1 MTIHLT
7 TFVIMIV
14 SFGLLYLL
22 LQKYAFG
29 PLFSI
34 MEKRREYIVD
44 QLSSAEA
51 SKTESEKLLNE
62 QKQAI
67 LTARNEAYQILEQA
81 RVTSAKQ
88 AEEILSQAKAEA
100 VRLKDE
106 AVKEIESERNKA
118 QAALRSEV
126 QQLSVLVASKILG
139 QQIDEKSQAALIEK
153 ALKEAGG
160 QA

>member
-1 MTIHLT
+1 MHIHLT

-34 MEKRREYIVD
+34 MEKRREYVMD
-44 QLSSAEA
+44 QISSAETSRA
-51 SKTESEKLLNE
+51 ESEKLLTE
-62 QKQAI
+62 QKQAVI
-67 LTARNEAYQILEQA
+67 TARNEAYQIMEQA
-81 RVTSAKQ
+81 RALSAKQ
-88 AEEILSQAKAEA
+88 ADDIISQAKAEA
-100 VRLKDE
+100 NRLKEE
-106 AVKEIESERNKA
+106 AVRDIESERQKA
-118 QAALRSEV
+118 QAALRGEV

-139 QQIDEKSQAALIEK
+139 QQIDEKAQAALIEK

-160 QA
+160 NA

>member
-1 MTIHLT
+1 MHIHLT

-34 MEKRREYIVD
+34 MEKRREYVMD
-44 QLSSAEA
+44 QISTAETSRA
-51 SKTESEKLLNE
+51 ETEKMLAE
-62 QKQAI
+62 QKQAMI
-67 LTARNEAYQILEQA
+67 TARNEAYNIMEQA
-81 RVTSAKQ
+81 RALSAKQ
-88 AEEILSQAKAEA
+88 ADEMINQAKAEA
-100 VRLKDE
+100 NRLKDE
-106 AVKEIESERNKA
+106 AIRDIESERQKA
-118 QAALRSEV
+118 QAALRGEV

-139 QQIDEKSQAALIEK
+139 QQIDEKAQAALIEK

>member
-1 MTIHLT
+1 MSIHLP

-14 SFGLLYLL
+14 TFGLLYLL

-44 QLSSAEA
+44 QLSSAEVSRA
-51 SKTESEKLLNE
+51 ESQKLLND

-88 AEEILSQAKAEA
+88 TEELLNQAKVEASRLKEEA
-100 VRLKDE
+100 VR
-106 AVKEIESERNKA
+106 EIESERNKA
-118 QAALRSEV
+118 QAALRAEV

-139 QQIDEKSQAALIEK
+139 QQIDEKAQATLIEK
-153 ALKEAGG
+153 ALKEVGG